1 MKLHITVTSGVLFI
15 AILDP
20 FLSLSPVSGLKKH
33 VQNVANVKLKTW
45 VFKLLVIFLKI
56 FQLQLQ
62 VYLSMYDRLVGTRH

>member
-45 VFKLLVIFLKI
+45 VFK